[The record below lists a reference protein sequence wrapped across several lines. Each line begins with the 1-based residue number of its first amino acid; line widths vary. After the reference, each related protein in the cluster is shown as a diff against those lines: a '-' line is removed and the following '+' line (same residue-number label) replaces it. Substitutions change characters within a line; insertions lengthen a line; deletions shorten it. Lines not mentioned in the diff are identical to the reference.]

1 MLEIFT
7 KIRVLPILI
16 FAATML
22 LTVKIGDIYHGVDG
36 VLNGSLEV
44 TGARA
49 QQGADSAADDP
60 RTPADAAVG
69 GDSGKDAGVAGDAGF
84 GDESFA
90 DDGVDPQKVMA
101 DDPTLLTRAEIDLL
115 QQLAQRRDALD
126 AREREL
132 DEREGLLEAAESR
145 IGTQFREMRVLEGTI
160 KKLIQTH
167 DEQRRAKINSLV
179 KLYENMKPKD
189 AAKIFE
195 DLEMETLL
203 AVVKGMKERKLA
215 QVMAK
220 MNPERARAVTIELMQ
235 LGQLP
240 DPGSRPSG

>member
-1 MLEIFT
+1 M
-7 KIRVLPILI
+7 
-16 FAATML
+16 
-22 LTVKIGDIYHGVDG
+22 
-36 VLNGSLEV
+36 
-44 TGARA
+44 
-49 QQGADSAADDP
+49 
-60 RTPADAAVG
+60 
-69 GDSGKDAGVAGDAGF
+69 
-84 GDESFA
+84 
-90 DDGVDPQKVMA
+90 
-101 DDPTLLTRAEIDLL
+101 LTRAEIDLL

>member
-1 MLEIFT
+1 MLETFT
-7 KIRVLPILI
+7 KIRVFPILI

-36 VLNGSLEV
+36 VLNGGLEV

-49 QQGADSAADDP
+49 QQGADSAAG
-60 RTPADAAVG
+60 R
-69 GDSGKDAGVAGDAGF
+69 DSGRGRGRGSGEDEGVAGDAGF
-84 GDESFA
+84 GDGPFKD

-101 DDPTLLTRAEIDLL
+101 DDPTLLTQAEIDLL

-132 DEREGLLEAAESR
+132 DEREGLLEAAEAR

-189 AAKIFE
+189 AANIFE